1 MDDLGGADGGQVAVA
16 LIGEDDLV
24 RMHALGAGGHRRG
37 AAMGGLVHIAVEVV
51 IGKHGA
57 ADRGDANDVLLLELL
72 REHLGHQTVDDAVGA
87 AGAVVERRIR
97 EELGALEDGRHY
109 NPSFMLIS

>member
-1 MDDLGGADGGQVAVA
+1 MDDLGGADGGQVAIA

-24 RMHALGAGGHRRG
+24 RVYALGAGGDGRS
-37 AAMGGLVHIAVEVV
+37 AAMGGLVHVAVEVV
-51 IGKHGA
+51 IGKHRA
-57 ADRGDANDVLLLELL
+57 ADRGDADDVLLLELL
-72 REHLGHQTVDDAVGA
+72 RKHLGHQTVDDAVGA

-109 NPSFMLIS
+109 APSFMLIS